1 MLVLFFEAEIYNYLL
16 KHHELSAKHTL
27 FVDDKKENTDAAL
40 ALGFQV
46 WNLQVGQ
53 EDVVDL
59 FKKKEFEL

>member
-1 MLVLFFEAEIYNYLL
+1 MRKPDAEIYNFLMNN
-16 KHHELSAKHTL
+16 HELAAKHTL

-40 ALGFQV
+40 ALGLHV

-59 FKKKEFEL
+59 FTKKELPL